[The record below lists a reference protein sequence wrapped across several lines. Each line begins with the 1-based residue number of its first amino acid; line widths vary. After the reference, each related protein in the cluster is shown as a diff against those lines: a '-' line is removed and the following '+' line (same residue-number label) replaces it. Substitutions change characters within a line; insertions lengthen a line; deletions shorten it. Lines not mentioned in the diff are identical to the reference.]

1 MCWSARHGFV
11 VPVFGDS
18 PYLDECLASLRAQTT
33 ASPVLLTTSTPSPYI
48 AAIADRHG
56 VELIVNSVREGIA
69 SDWNFAL
76 AQARW
81 PFVTLAHQDDVYE
94 IAFAEKSMAA
104 LDAVQHAVIAF
115 SDHDEISEAGL
126 ASGNL
131 VIWMK
136 RLIAR
141 LASFKTPIVQGV
153 CQWALLAFG
162 NPIGCSAVTFK
173 VERLG
178 KFRFSEDLS
187 SNLDWDAW
195 WRFHKAGL
203 AFVYIKEKLVSRR
216 YNDLSATFS
225 LLKNGHRAVEDAIMF
240 SQIWPTPIGI
250 ILSYLYRL
258 GYRK

>member
-1 MCWSARHGFV
+1 M
-11 VPVFGDS
+11 
-18 PYLDECLASLRAQTT
+18 
-33 ASPVLLTTSTPSPYI
+33 
-48 AAIADRHG
+48 
-56 VELIVNSVREGIA
+56 IVNSLREGIA

-94 IAFAEKSMAA
+94 VAFAEKSMAA
-104 LDAVQHAVIAF
+104 LDTVQACCNRIF
-115 SDHDEISEAGL
+115 GSRRDIRSRISERKP
-126 ASGNL
+126 SD
-131 VIWMK
+131 MDE
-136 RLIAR
+136 
-141 LASFKTPIVQGV
+141 KTYRSACCSQNPHCTGMS
-153 CQWALLAFG
+153 QWALLAFG
-162 NPIGCSAVTFK
+162 NPIGCSAVTFNLK
-173 VERLG
+173 RLG

-195 WRFHKAGL
+195 WRLHKAGL